1 MNNPSMYKDP
11 SGHSWLGDLWDGIQ
25 KVVSDIYN
33 GAKKAISTIYNGA
46 KTVTKAIVNTV
57 KKAADFVN
65 KKIIQQAVKVVKN
78 VVNSIISRSSNTI
91 RKVADKVDQEKKKQE
106 SAKKKAAE
114 QKKQKESFV
123 EYAKN
128 HGIDEAY
135 RKYNSMDKSLLN
147 EAVKAYCD
155 TMDLDYIS
163 INYSLKRII
172 RSEDSEI
179 VLVGKYKIIC
189 ETIKHAG
196 NVNESAVQSSV
207 GYSCASTIHKTYI
220 SKAIELLNYVR
231 TQACNFPGV
240 RVNTASKINTI
251 YNYSYGTKQ
260 LTEQYVTNMNEHSRD
275 MMEYIWSHP
284 REYKPVKIW
293 RDTGTYSGGRWED
306 AVYHVGSKQYHAYG
320 NWLYTTF
327 VPWGAEI
334 QEHAELLEFLTTIA
348 GEANQSYNP
357 YTGASTVTGKD
368 SIKGPSSTNGGESTN
383 HANSSIGNSSVGDIG
398 NTTSSGGHGS
408 TGNSTSKGY
417 ASSGNTSPGY
427 APPSSSNS
435 GYQGA
440 GESLNK
446 NIRVEDLKL
455 SETVKN
461 HLNDTVSKNKVQII
475 GKDGEYITIQE
486 AGDLTRPYI
495 NSNQT
500 IQSIID
506 GGTPVKDT
514 ILNNG
519 LKWNVPGTFRGITG
533 TWELVVDMDSNTI
546 VHFLFNGR

>member
-1 MNNPSMYKDP
+1 MYKDP

-398 NTTSSGGHGS
+398 E
-408 TGNSTSKGY
+408 Y
-417 ASSGNTSPGY
+417 
-427 APPSSSNS
+427 
-435 GYQGA
+435 
-440 GESLNK
+440 NK
-446 NIRVEDLKL
+446 
-455 SETVKN
+455 
-461 HLNDTVSKNKVQII
+461 
-475 GKDGEYITIQE
+475 
-486 AGDLTRPYI
+486 
-495 NSNQT
+495 
-500 IQSIID
+500 
-506 GGTPVKDT
+506 
-514 ILNNG
+514 
-519 LKWNVPGTFRGITG
+519 FRG
-533 TWELVVDMDSNTI
+533 TWKYRKQYIKRICFIRKYKSRLCTS
-546 VHFLFNGR
+546 LFI

>member
-1 MNNPSMYKDP
+1 
-11 SGHSWLGDLWDGIQ
+11 
-25 KVVSDIYN
+25 
-33 GAKKAISTIYNGA
+33 
-46 KTVTKAIVNTV
+46 
-57 KKAADFVN
+57 
-65 KKIIQQAVKVVKN
+65 
-78 VVNSIISRSSNTI
+78 
-91 RKVADKVDQEKKKQE
+91 
-106 SAKKKAAE
+106 
-114 QKKQKESFV
+114 
-123 EYAKN
+123 
-128 HGIDEAY
+128 
-135 RKYNSMDKSLLN
+135 LN
-147 EAVKAYCD
+147 ARLEEAVKAYCD
-155 TMDLDYIS
+155 TLGLEYIS
-163 INYSLKRII
+163 LKDALKSISKVEKGLSLL
-172 RSEDSEI
+172 S
-179 VLVGKYKIIC
+179 KYTTIC

-207 GYSCASTIHKTYI
+207 GYSSESSMNSHCNDMVGHIWSSPEEY
-220 SKAIELLNYVR
+220 KA
-231 TQACNFPGV
+231 V
-240 RVNTASKINTI
+240 RVWV
-251 YNYSYGTKQ
+251 G
-260 LTEQYVTNMNEHSRD
+260 
-275 MMEYIWSHP
+275 
-284 REYKPVKIW
+284 
-293 RDTGTYSGGRWED
+293 TGTYSGGRWED

-334 QEHAELLEFLTTIA
+334 QEHAELLEFLATIA
-348 GEANQSYNP
+348 GAANQSYNP
-357 YTGASTVTGKD
+357 YTGAGTVTGKD

>member
-1 MNNPSMYKDP
+1 MYKDP
-11 SGHSWLGDLWDGIQ
+11 SGHFSISAIADIMISSTKKLAQDHIDKGAELLSKGLDWMGKITGM
-25 KVVSDIYN
+25 KGATNVVKKEVN
-33 GAKKAISTIYNGA
+33 KAAKKTKKIVDE
-46 KTVTKAIVNTV
+46 VTRNV
-57 KKAADFVN
+57 KKAAA
-65 KKIIQQAVKVVKN
+65 AV
-78 VVNSIISRSSNTI
+78 
-91 RKVADKVDQEKKKQE
+91 DKKKQQQQ
-106 SAKKKAAE
+106 
-114 QKKQKESFV
+114 QKNSFS
-123 EYAKN
+123 EYAKQ

-135 RKYNSMDKSLLN
+135 RKFKNMDGSLLE

-155 TMDLDYIS
+155 TLGLEYTSVKDALKSIS
-163 INYSLKRII
+163 KVEKGLSLL
-172 RSEDSEI
+172 S
-179 VLVGKYKIIC
+179 KYTTIC

-207 GYSCASTIHKTYI
+207 GYSSESSMNSHCNDMVGHIWSSPEEY
-220 SKAIELLNYVR
+220 KA
-231 TQACNFPGV
+231 V
-240 RVNTASKINTI
+240 RVWV
-251 YNYSYGTKQ
+251 G
-260 LTEQYVTNMNEHSRD
+260 
-275 MMEYIWSHP
+275 
-284 REYKPVKIW
+284 
-293 RDTGTYSGGRWED
+293 TGTYSGGRWED

>member
-1 MNNPSMYKDP
+1 MYKDP
-11 SGHSWLGDLWDGIQ
+11 SGHFSISAIADIMISSTKKLAQDHIDKGAELLSKGLDWMGKITGM
-25 KVVSDIYN
+25 KGATNVVKKEVN
-33 GAKKAISTIYNGA
+33 KAAKKTKKIVDE
-46 KTVTKAIVNTV
+46 VTRNV
-57 KKAADFVN
+57 KKAAA
-65 KKIIQQAVKVVKN
+65 AV
-78 VVNSIISRSSNTI
+78 
-91 RKVADKVDQEKKKQE
+91 DKKKQQQQ
-106 SAKKKAAE
+106 
-114 QKKQKESFV
+114 QKNSFI
-123 EYAKN
+123 EYAKQ

-135 RKYNSMDKSLLN
+135 RKFKNMDGSLLE

-155 TMDLDYIS
+155 TLGLEYTSVKDALKSIS
-163 INYSLKRII
+163 KVEKGLSLL
-172 RSEDSEI
+172 S
-179 VLVGKYKIIC
+179 KYTTIC

-207 GYSCASTIHKTYI
+207 GYSSESSMHKVYLG
-220 SKAIELLNYVR
+220 KAIEVLSDTR
-231 TQACNFPGV
+231 AQACNFPGSNINV
-240 RVNTASKINTI
+240 SAKINTI
-251 YNYSYGTKQ
+251 YNYPYGTKE
-260 LTEQYVTNMNEHSRD
+260 LTNEYASSMNSHCND
-275 MMEYIWSHP
+275 MIRHIWTSP
-284 REYKPVKIW
+284 EEYKAVRVW
-293 RDTGTYSGGRWED
+293 VGTGTYSGGRWED

-440 GESLNK
+440 SGARTSLK
-446 NIRVEDLKL
+446 NASSSVGSKL
-455 SETVKN
+455 N
-461 HLNDTVSKNKVQII
+461 GTVS
-475 GKDGEYITIQE
+475 E
-486 AGDLTRPYI
+486 
-495 NSNQT
+495 
-500 IQSIID
+500 
-506 GGTPVKDT
+506 
-514 ILNNG
+514 LNNG
-519 LKWNVPGTFRGITG
+519 YKIEIPNGNKPIVVRIMDEGSGGRSAPYFRVSIDGKGSLTIDVVLSSDRALTHIDLTDNYLEQITNMVTKYKG
-533 TWELVVDMDSNTI
+533 
-546 VHFLFNGR
+546 GK